1 LEGNW
6 IKGKKDGKAKKTMAN
21 GDVFE
26 ITYKNGEKID
36 VKPLPK

>member
-1 LEGNW
+1 L
-6 IKGKKDGKAKKTMAN
+6 AN

-36 VKPLPK
+36 VKPLPKW

>member
-1 LEGNW
+1 
-6 IKGKKDGKAKKTMAN
+6 MAN

-36 VKPLPK
+36 VKPLPKW